1 MDRVSIDASDR
12 SSIKLHPPSMLL
24 EINNQFTRMGNRSR
38 SDIVFQFMIILI
50 IIACS
55 QLLFI
60 FSLHIILFSVYLLIS
75 SDELP
80 AIPSEQSTQTQPTDL
95 LTHTSLSASIL
106 SLSLTQ
112 GYSYISNQQTIV
124 FDNGSSMCSFLV
136 QASLMFKER
145 LVLAATMVI
154 GATKE
159 IKVKSV
165 IQ

>member
-1 MDRVSIDASDR
+1 
-12 SSIKLHPPSMLL
+12 MLL
-24 EINNQFTRMGNRSR
+24 EINNQFTRMGSRSR
-38 SDIVFQFMIILI
+38 IDIVSQFMIILI

-60 FSLHIILFSVYLLIS
+60 FSLYIILFSIYVLIFS
-75 SDELP
+75 NELP

-112 GYSYISNQQTIV
+112 GYSYISNQQTID
-124 FDNGSSMCSFLV
+124 FDTGSSMCYFLV
-136 QASLMFKER
+136 QVSPMCKER
-145 LVLAATMVI
+145 LVPAATMVI
-154 GATKE
+154 VDTKG